1 MKLKLMLI
9 KNGISNKTGNPYT
22 IITVRG
28 KRTDGSSVSNDFFI
42 SESVKNQLV
51 GLQEDDYIQLEF
63 DLNENLYPSVVG
75 IYKDEADA

>member
-51 GLQEDDYIQLEF
+51 GIQEDKVSSL
-63 DLNENLYPSVVG
+63 
-75 IYKDEADA
+75 